1 LPPTRL
7 MTSARISEHQV
18 ISVACQGK
26 ALYAWFPRIAAPW
39 IILPAKKA
47 LAANAVC
54 QPRTANQPMDPQA
67 SAISSHHRLLRAN
80 RRLTCDETNELHV
93 FGRGKHGCPVVLA
106 ASGRG
111 PIFVVSSRSSM
122 GVNRRSSRRIHRG
135 QFGQNHEIGEGA
147 YPAENVGVDGTAGAA
162 TGNTCQRVQW
172 S

>member
-1 LPPTRL
+1 
-7 MTSARISEHQV
+7 MTSARLSEHQV

-26 ALYAWFPRIAAPW
+26 ALYASFPRIAAPW

-54 QPRTANQPMDPQA
+54 QPRMANQPMDPQA

-80 RRLTCDETNELHV
+80 RRLTCDETNELHM

-106 ASGRG
+106 AGGRG
-111 PIFVVSSRSSM
+111 PILVVSRRSDTGVNQRSS
-122 GVNRRSSRRIHRG
+122 RIHRG

-147 YPAENVGVDGTAGAA
+147 YPAEDVGVDGTAGAA
-162 TGNTCQRVQW
+162 TGNTCQRVQR
-172 S
+172 SQRDGEDA